1 MNAPDFLGLRDE
13 DLSPEER
20 AKLASDLDL
29 ARAHRD
35 ALTLGRAIA
44 SLPPA
49 ATRPIRR
56 AWVGSA
62 LLGLAGA
69 GLSVA
74 AALLLATSSDVP
86 APLRARGSAVGAAD
100 LALRAVAEGPRG
112 VRALA
117 NGDAVAPDEAVVFE
131 VHTSATG
138 TWTLDERS
146 TATRIWPSGEADPQP
161 GGRHL
166 VGGDRPQAW
175 RPAQAGLQHYVAT
188 WCDAGDMCVEQPLVL
203 RWMGP

>member
-44 SLPPA
+44 SLPP
-49 ATRPIRR
+49 TSPRPVGR
-56 AWVGSA
+56 AWAWSA
-62 LLGLAGA
+62 VLALAGA

-74 AALLLATSSDVP
+74 VALLVATPSDMP
-86 APLRARGSAVGAAD
+86 PPLRARGSAGGAAD

-117 NGDAVAPDEAVVFE
+117 DGDAVAPDEAVVFE
-131 VHTSATG
+131 VHTTATG

-146 TATRIWPSGEADPQP
+146 TSTRIWPSGEADPQP

-175 RPAQAGLQHYVAT
+175 RPAHAGPQRYVAT
-188 WCDAGDMCVEQPLVL
+188 WCDAGDVCVEQPLVL
-203 RWMGP
+203 HWVAP